1 MKALRKFGIGL
12 VALAITLTGCNSA
25 EANGV
30 NKDTTIAREVNSKE
44 TSTDCEYTDKLFD
57 ASYVHT
63 INIEIADED
72 WQDLVTNPLD
82 ETYYSCNITIDGE
95 TYKNIGLRT
104 KGNSSLTQ
112 VAHSDSDRYSFK
124 IKFDKFDKE
133 QDYYGLEKLS
143 LNNIIQD
150 ATFMKD
156 YLSYKLMGDFGVA
169 SPYVSYSYITI
180 NDEEWGLYLNVEDI
194 DSSFLDR
201 NYGEDHGELYK
212 PGTDIDNMAQG
223 GKDKIGNN
231 GVAPNMPE
239 GAAPVAD
246 ENQATTNAEA
256 TNAVNNQSGEL
267 PTDMPN
273 IPENFSPENM
283 PNMPENFNP
292 ENMPEGFNPGQ
303 MRPDGGKGMGGGME
317 AKGADLKYVDDEA
330 SSYANIFD
338 NAETK
343 IDDTDKER
351 LIASLKQLSTGENLE
366 EVVDIDA
373 TLRYFVVHNF
383 VDNYDSYTGTMLH
396 NYYLYEED
404 GKLSMLPWDYNLAFG
419 AFGGAGGGMGGGRNM
434 ERPNGMPGQEGASNA
449 DVSEGTNT
457 KGASPNQDITK
468 PQGNL
473 ADQAAT
479 ASQSTAANK
488 ETSEAKN
495 TVENQA
501 PTDKQEVLNE
511 NTQNSATQMVN
522 MAIDTPLSGTTEEE
536 RPLWGQ
542 LISNATYKEQYHQL
556 FDEFLKNHLENGV
569 VEKEIDRVAEMISP
583 YIQKDPTGFYTYD
596 EFQKGV
602 TTLKSFINLR
612 TESIRKQLNGEIPS
626 TTEGQKTAS
635 DKLVDASSINLSDMG
650 SNHQGDMK
658 RNDKESETV
667 QPVS

>member
-25 EANGV
+25 EANSV
-30 NKDTTIAREVNSKE
+30 NKDTTITSEVSSKE

-57 ASYVHT
+57 TSYVHT

-112 VAHSDSDRYSFK
+112 VANSDSDRYSFK

-180 NDEEWGLYLNVEDI
+180 NGEEWGLYLNVEDI

-212 PGTDIDNMAQG
+212 PATDIDNMGQMDKN
-223 GKDKIGNN
+223 KDGNN
-231 GVAPNMPE
+231 GAPPNKTE
-239 GAAPVAD
+239 GIAPAAGED
-246 ENQATTNAEA
+246 QATTNTEA
-256 TNAVNNQSGEL
+256 TTNATNNELREL
-267 PTDMPN
+267 PADMP
-273 IPENFSPENM
+273 EK
-283 PNMPENFNP
+283 FNP
-292 ENMPEGFNPGQ
+292 ENMPEGFDPGQ

-343 IDDTDKER
+343 IDDADKER

-366 EVVDIDA
+366 EVVDINA

-404 GKLSMLPWDYNLAFG
+404 GKLSILPWDYNLAFG

-434 ERPNGMPGQEGASNA
+434 GRPNGMPGQDGASNA
-449 DVSEGTNT
+449 DASKETNT
-457 KGASPNQDITK
+457 QADSANQDTTK
-468 PQGNL
+468 PQGDSAN
-473 ADQAAT
+473 QAAT
-479 ASQSTAANK
+479 ANQGGTVNK
-488 ETSEAKN
+488 EAIEAQKA
-495 TVENQA
+495 VADQVIADNQGA
-501 PTDKQEVLNE
+501 TNE
-511 NTQNSATQMVN
+511 NSQDSATQMVN
-522 MAIDTPLSGTTEEE
+522 MAIDTPLSGTTEED

-650 SNHQGDMK
+650 SNNQGDMK
-658 RNDKESETV
+658 RNNKV
-667 QPVS
+667 

>member
-25 EANGV
+25 EANSV

-212 PGTDIDNMAQG
+212 PATDIDNMGQM
-223 GKDKIGNN
+223 DKNKGGNN
-231 GVAPNMPE
+231 GAAPN
-239 GAAPVAD
+239 A
-246 ENQATTNAEA
+246 ENA
-256 TNAVNNQSGEL
+256 TNVAGTQQGEV
-267 PTDMPN
+267 PADMPD
-273 IPENFSPENM
+273 
-283 PNMPENFNP
+283 MPENFNP
-292 ENMPEGFNPGQ
+292 ENMPEGFDPGQ

-351 LIASLKQLSTGENLE
+351 LIASLKQLSTGEKLE

-434 ERPNGMPGQEGASNA
+434 ERPNGMPGQDGASNA
-449 DVSEGTNT
+449 DMSKGANT
-457 KGASPNQDITK
+457 KGASSNQDTTK
-468 PQGNL
+468 PQGTL
-473 ADQAAT
+473 AGQEAT
-479 ASQSTAANK
+479 ASPSTTANK
-488 ETSEAKN
+488 ETTEAKSA
-495 TVENQA
+495 VENQA

-522 MAIDTPLSGTTEEE
+522 MAIDTPLSGTAEEE

-596 EFQKGV
+596 EFQKGI

>member
-1 MKALRKFGIGL
+1 MKALRKFGVGL

-25 EANGV
+25 EANSV
-30 NKDTTIAREVNSKE
+30 NKDTTITSEVSSKE

-57 ASYVHT
+57 TSYVHT

-112 VAHSDSDRYSFK
+112 VANSDSDRYSFK

-180 NDEEWGLYLNVEDI
+180 NGEEWGLYLNVEDI

-212 PGTDIDNMAQG
+212 PATDIDNMGQMDKN
-223 GKDKIGNN
+223 KDGNN
-231 GVAPNMPE
+231 GAPPNKTE
-239 GAAPVAD
+239 GIAPAAGED
-246 ENQATTNAEA
+246 QATTNTEA
-256 TNAVNNQSGEL
+256 TTNATNNELGEL
-267 PTDMPN
+267 PADMP
-273 IPENFSPENM
+273 EK
-283 PNMPENFNP
+283 FNP
-292 ENMPEGFNPGQ
+292 ENMPEGFDPGQ

-343 IDDTDKER
+343 IDDADKER

-366 EVVDIDA
+366 EVVDINA

-404 GKLSMLPWDYNLAFG
+404 GKLSILPWDYNLAFG

-434 ERPNGMPGQEGASNA
+434 GRPNGMLGQDGASNA
-449 DVSEGTNT
+449 D
-457 KGASPNQDITK
+457 ASKETTTQGDSSNQDTTK
-468 PQGNL
+468 PQGDSAN
-473 ADQAAT
+473 QAAT
-479 ASQSTAANK
+479 ANQGGTVNK
-488 ETSEAKN
+488 EATEAQK
-495 TVENQA
+495 VAADQAIADNQGA
-501 PTDKQEVLNE
+501 TNE
-511 NTQNSATQMVN
+511 NSQDSATQMVN
-522 MAIDTPLSGTTEEE
+522 MAIDTPLSGTTEED

-556 FDEFLKNHLENGV
+556 FDEFLKNYLENGV

-650 SNHQGDMK
+650 SNNQGDMK
-658 RNDKESETV
+658 RNNKV
-667 QPVS
+667 

>member
-25 EANGV
+25 EANSV

-212 PGTDIDNMAQG
+212 PATDIDNMGQM
-223 GKDKIGNN
+223 DKNKGGNN
-231 GVAPNMPE
+231 GAAPN
-239 GAAPVAD
+239 A
-246 ENQATTNAEA
+246 ENA
-256 TNAVNNQSGEL
+256 TNVAGTQQGEV
-267 PTDMPN
+267 PADMPD
-273 IPENFSPENM
+273 
-283 PNMPENFNP
+283 MPENFNP
-292 ENMPEGFNPGQ
+292 ENMPEGFDPGQ

-434 ERPNGMPGQEGASNA
+434 ERPNGMPGQDGASNA
-449 DVSEGTNT
+449 DMSKGANT
-457 KGASPNQDITK
+457 KGASSNQDTTK
-468 PQGNL
+468 PQGTL
-473 ADQAAT
+473 AGQAAT
-479 ASQSTAANK
+479 ASPSTTANK
-488 ETSEAKN
+488 ETTEAKSA
-495 TVENQA
+495 VENQA

-596 EFQKGV
+596 EFQKGI